1 MAGRQSAVEQSS
13 KKFRFDERSKSPLED
28 GCKAVPLDELHNVK
42 ANQFVTVVGQE
53 IRVESSVRLCDI
65 PVLVDITVSIYIPI
79 VNNEIF

>member
-28 GCKAVPLDELHNVK
+28 GCK
-42 ANQFVTVVGQE
+42 VVGQE